1 MKIYNH
7 IDEFTRINNAVV
19 TIGTFDGVHVG
30 HQKIINRLL
39 EITRQSA
46 GESVILTFFPHPRMI
61 LHPEDINI
69 KLIST
74 MAEKASL
81 LEQAGIDHLIIT
93 PFTRDFSNL
102 SPQEYIKDF
111 LVDRIGTKSL
121 VIGYDHR
128 FGKDRSGG
136 LTHLQQY
143 SSEYGFEVEEIPEQ
157 DINDVAVS
165 STKIRQAILSGDIE
179 TANDFLGYP
188 FKLTGKVIKGDQ
200 IGRKLGFPTANL
212 FIEESYK
219 LIPSDGIYAVMVQVG
234 DQQSAIRDEQLAIR
248 DQQSAISH
256 QQSETSNLK
265 PQTSNLKPQTSN
277 LQPQTSNLQPST
289 SNIKLFNGMA
299 YIGRRPTINGMT
311 RNIEVNIFDFDQD
324 IYGHRIQLRFLKFIR
339 SDEKFTSTA
348 ELTEQLKKDEAAVRL
363 FIS

>member
-7 IDEFTRINNAVV
+7 IDEFTRVNNAVV

-39 EITRQSA
+39 EITEQSG

-74 MAEKASL
+74 MAEKAGL

-102 SPQEYIKDF
+102 SPQKYIKDF
-111 LVDRIGTKSL
+111 LVDRIGTKRL
-121 VIGYDHR
+121 VIGYDHH

-136 LTHLQQY
+136 LEHLQRY
-143 SSEYGFEVEEIPEQ
+143 SIEYGFEVEEIPKQ
-157 DINDVAVS
+157 DIHDIAVS
-165 STKIRQAILSGDIE
+165 STKIRQAILSGDIQ

-188 FKLTGKVIKGDQ
+188 FHLTGKVIKGDQ
-200 IGRKLGFPTANL
+200 IGRQLGFPTANL
-212 FIEESYK
+212 FIEEVYK
-219 LIPSDGIYAVMVQVG
+219 LIPSDGIYAVKVEISGQRSEIS
-234 DQQSAIRDEQLAIR
+234 DQR
-248 DQQSAISH
+248 
-256 QQSETSNLK
+256 SEEGEVPPTYNPQPKTSNLK
-265 PQTSNLKPQTSN
+265 PHSFNLKP
-277 LQPQTSNLQPST
+277 L
-289 SNIKLFNGMA
+289 NGMA
-299 YIGRRPTINGMT
+299 YIGHRPTINGMT

-324 IYGHRIQLRFLKFIR
+324 IYGENIQIHFLDFIR
-339 SDEKFTSTA
+339 PDQKFSSL
-348 ELTEQLKKDEAAVRL
+348 EDLKRQLKKDETVVRMSL
-363 FIS
+363 KNFQ